1 MSHAEKADRLL
12 IKPAAGARP
21 APPCRTDGSFARH
34 ARRPVTRRVTS
45 STETPGWRRPQTDRP
60 AESHSP
66 LKPSERAL
74 WSVREAEHPYVLRL
88 REVEAWVAGHVDLTG
103 PLELV
108 HKRPWGSVW
117 RAPAPGGLAWV
128 KVCAPAQAFEPRLT
142 AALASRWPG
151 LLPEVLAHDGQRGWL
166 LLADGGKR
174 LGFGV
179 GPEPWLSL
187 LPAYAELQRGE
198 AAHVAEHLDGG
209 VPDRRLTSFPSLY
222 QEMLAHD
229 LPLSTADSVRLRAFG
244 PGFTRLCEELEAAGT
259 PATMQHDDLHGNN
272 IYPYNDGTR
281 ILDWGDSCVS
291 HPFLTLF
298 VTYLHLET
306 MEGLPRGDHSFGR
319 VRDAYL
325 EPWGRPSELRE
336 TFELAQRLGPFAHVF
351 KELRVLDAIPERERH
366 FVRDL
371 PDTLARCI
379 AIVP

>member
-1 MSHAEKADRLL
+1 
-12 IKPAAGARP
+12 
-21 APPCRTDGSFARH
+21 
-34 ARRPVTRRVTS
+34 V
-45 STETPGWRRPQTDRP
+45 
-60 AESHSP
+60 
-66 LKPSERAL
+66 PS
-74 WSVREAEHPYVLRL
+74 
-88 REVEAWVAGHVDLTG
+88 
-103 PLELV
+103 
-108 HKRPWGSVW
+108 
-117 RAPAPGGLAWV
+117 GLAWV
-128 KVCAPAQAFEPRLT
+128 KVCAPAQAFEARLT
-142 AALASRWPG
+142 AALASRWPE
-151 LLPEVLAHDGQRGWL
+151 LLPEVVTHDGERGWL

-229 LPLSTADSVRLRAFG
+229 LPLSSAGYVRLRAFG

-298 VTYLHLET
+298 VTYLHLEK
-306 MEGLPRGDHSFGR
+306 MEGLPRRDPWLR
-319 VRDAYL
+319 RLRDAYL

-336 TFELAQRLGPFAHVF
+336 TFELAQRLGPFAHAF

-371 PDTLARCI
+371 PDILARCI
-379 AIVP
+379 AIAP